1 MKGHEAEETLFPN
14 ELQYKIKTEKS
25 GLIICFF
32 ETTGFKSLLSPM
44 LIMSAN
50 LYRYCSYVN
59 SLTLK

>member
-25 GLIICFF
+25 GLIVCFF
-32 ETTGFKSLLSPM
+32 ETAGFTSLLSPTP
-44 LIMSAN
+44 IMSTN
-50 LYRYCSYVN
+50 LYRYYSYVN